1 MTLIS
6 LRLNVL
12 DCVSFIN
19 LLDVSHAG
27 YILSLPYTCLTSTLI
42 VLFMLSFLLCYY
54 INTAVCCVN
63 LLAPR
68 CSILAIKVSQR
79 FVLAVVIYY
88 RKHKYKCYQS
98 KHISYVHQSNITMYS
113 LGKYLRNQSK
123 PCCIVL

>member
-79 FVLAVVIYY
+79 FVLTIVIYNC
-88 RKHKYKCYQS
+88 KHKDEQHKC
-98 KHISYVHQSNITMYS
+98 KHIFNHDDTLVDVSVSVNLVILVSTT
-113 LGKYLRNQSK
+113 
-123 PCCIVL
+123 V